1 MLYTIGEL
9 KMDKGNVLVIG
20 NSGVGKSTLINA
32 VLGEDAEKKAVTG
45 KGIKGTTTE
54 LEIYENSGISFRLID
69 TIGFEP
75 GFVKEFKAVNAVR
88 KWSSNSAKEGKEDSR
103 INVIWFCVDGTSAK
117 LFPKTIDSLMNA
129 TSMWKNVPIVVV
141 ITKSYSEPDREEN
154 KKMVRDAFAAK
165 KKYVD
170 RLNDIIPVVA
180 EPYTIREG
188 LYAPPEGITELIE
201 LTNKLL
207 PEGFKAAEQD
217 VQNYNVIRKRAL
229 SQTVISVA
237 TIAGVTVGGVS
248 LPFSDALVLTPTEA
262 LEIESIA
269 KIWGI
274 KKDEKSKALF
284 DTIIEVGT
292 VGAAGRLL
300 AGGLKI
306 VPGINI
312 GAAVANAFI
321 AGSIVFAL
329 GEGASYIF
337 EQIYTGK
344 KSVSDIEWV
353 RQILEEKLT
362 KTFIEKIT
370 KALKSIPENA
380 DKRQIAEAVIKAFAK
395 K

>member
-1 MLYTIGEL
+1 M
-9 KMDKGNVLVIG
+9 
-20 NSGVGKSTLINA
+20 
-32 VLGEDAEKKAVTG
+32 
-45 KGIKGTTTE
+45 
-54 LEIYENSGISFRLID
+54 EIYENNGISFRLID
-69 TIGFEP
+69 TIGFEL
-75 GFVKEFKAVNAVR
+75 GVIKEFKAVNAVR
-88 KWSSNSAKEGKEDSR
+88 KWSRESTKEGKEDSR
-103 INVIWFCVDGTSAK
+103 INVIWFCVDGTSGK

-129 TSMWKNVPIVVV
+129 TSLWKNVPIIVV

-154 KKMVRDAFAAK
+154 KKMIREAFAAR

-188 LYAPPEGITELIE
+188 IYAPPEGITELIE
-201 LTNKLL
+201 LTNNLL

-217 VQNYNVIRKRAL
+217 VMNYNLIRKRAL
-229 SQTVISVA
+229 SQTVVSVA
-237 TIAGVTVGGVS
+237 TLAGITVGGVT
-248 LPFSDALVLTPTEA
+248 LPFADAMILTPTET

-274 KKDEKSKALF
+274 KKNEQSKALL

-292 VGAAGRLL
+292 VGAAGKLI
-300 AGGLKI
+300 AGGLKAI
-306 VPGINI
+306 PVINV
-312 GAAVANAFI
+312 GAAVVNAFI

-329 GEGASYIF
+329 GEGASYVF

-344 KSVSDIEWV
+344 KSLSDIDWV
-353 RQILEEKLT
+353 KQILEEKLT
-362 KTFIEKIT
+362 KSFMEKLT

-380 DKRQIAEAVIKAFAK
+380 DKKQIMEAILKVFANK

>member
-1 MLYTIGEL
+1 M
-9 KMDKGNVLVIG
+9 KKGNVLVIG

-45 KGIKGTTTE
+45 RGIKGTTTE
-54 LEIYENSGISFRLID
+54 LEIYENNGISFRLID

-75 GFVKEFKAVNAVR
+75 GIIKEFKAVNAVR
-88 KWSSNSAKEGKEDSR
+88 KWSSESTKEGKEDNR

-117 LFPKTIDSLMNA
+117 LFPKTIDSLMSA
-129 TSMWKNVPIVVV
+129 TSLWKNVPIIVV

-154 KKMVRDAFAAK
+154 KEMIREAFAARK
-165 KKYVD
+165 KFVD

-188 LYAPPEGITELIE
+188 IYAPPEGITELIE
-201 LTNKLL
+201 LTNNLL

-217 VQNYNVIRKRAL
+217 VMNYNLIRKRAL
-229 SQTVISVA
+229 SQTVVSVA
-237 TIAGVTVGGVS
+237 TLAGITVGGVT
-248 LPFSDALVLTPTEA
+248 LPFADAMILTPTET

-274 KKDEKSKALF
+274 KKNEQSKALL
-284 DTIIEVGT
+284 DTMIEVGT
-292 VGAAGRLL
+292 VGAAGKLI
-300 AGGLKI
+300 AGGLKAI
-306 VPGINI
+306 PGINV
-312 GAAVANAFI
+312 GAAVVNAFI

-329 GEGASYIF
+329 GEGSSYVF

-344 KSVSDIEWV
+344 KSLSDIEWV
-353 RQILEEKLT
+353 KQILEEMLT
-362 KTFIEKIT
+362 KSFLEKLT
-370 KALKSIPENA
+370 KALKNIPENA
-380 DKRQIAEAVIKAFAK
+380 DKKQILEAILKVFAK